1 MKKLIIA
8 TAIVAASTAS
18 VAMANDSKFGFDKP
32 FLAVTIGTNTND
44 VNGIDSTV
52 AEYEALKT
60 SEPSTYGSISS
71 VKHTVDTGIQAGA
84 NLVTITPKVA
94 LGAEIDA
101 SYGFRGQEVK
111 VNVTA
116 DNSIN
121 KLHYTRYAIDPMA
134 YIAFSPINK
143 LSLKAKAGYGYQH
156 LESTQTGT
164 SDYNAH
170 KWEPVLAA
178 EAGYSVINNVSIIA
192 GDRYTFGPK
201 ADATT
206 FKKPV
211 PRENVVYVG
220 VKYTF

>member
-32 FLAVTIGTNTND
+32 FVAVTVGTNTND
-44 VNGIDSTV
+44 VNGIDATV
-52 AEYEALKT
+52 KEYKELNI
-60 SEPSTYGSISS
+60 GSVSS

-178 EAGYSVINNVSIIA
+178 EAGYSVISNVSIIA